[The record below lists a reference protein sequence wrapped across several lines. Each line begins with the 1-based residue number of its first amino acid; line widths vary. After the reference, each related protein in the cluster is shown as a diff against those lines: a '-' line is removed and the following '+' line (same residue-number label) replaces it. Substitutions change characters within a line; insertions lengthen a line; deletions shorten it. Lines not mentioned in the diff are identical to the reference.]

1 MRYEREETEGGEV
14 NKATI
19 KDYAQG
25 IIVGLIV
32 SPLIEYAYNHGGAIS
47 STGCALFIIALASSV
62 ILAVHQR
69 RAMSTDRTT
78 MARQYRKEA
87 ARRYL
92 RRA

>member
-1 MRYEREETEGGEV
+1 M

-47 STGCALFIIALASSV
+47 STGCAMVIIALASSV

-69 RAMSTDRTT
+69 RHQSTDRAT